1 MKASYRACGRL
12 VSHISM
18 GHHAQICML
27 GRLFSQMCWALVVR
41 HVRGIHTRH
50 YTATP
55 CNTMQHIATHC
66 IALQHT
72 ATHCNTMQHI
82 ATHRIALQHTAT
94 HCKELRGSFG
104 AMRGV
109 TADVI
114 CEMSHRHTHTTH
126 TPHLLEESRQMS
138 FVRGV
143 TDTHTP
149 HTHLICERSDGRCHL

>member
-72 ATHCNTMQHI
+72 ATHC
-82 ATHRIALQHTAT
+82 
-94 HCKELRGSFG
+94 KGLRGSFG
-104 AMRGV
+104 ALRGV